1 MNSDLVFPA
10 NVFVYG
16 TLKSGFCNHHKM
28 IEAGATFLCQA
39 KTKNKRLLT
48 IKGLPYLHD
57 GNCSHGYQV
66 QGELYIIPNI
76 NGLKVLDWFEG
87 NGEFYLRKQDLFID
101 LVTNEEISAWVY
113 YILEDVQG
121 SPHREYLESC

>member
-1 MNSDLVFPA
+1 MNSDLVFPV

-57 GNCSHGYQV
+57 GNCPHGYQV
-66 QGELYIIPNI
+66 EGELYSIPNI

-87 NGEFYLRKQDLFID
+87 NGEFYVRKQDLFID
-101 LVTNEEISAWVY
+101 LEKNQEVTAWAY
-113 YILEDVQG
+113 YILDNVQG